1 MYRKNNCK
9 ICNSCLRHP
18 IWKVKDM
25 RYKTKDIFRYF
36 QCINCGC
43 LQIENIPDNISD
55 YYPKNYYSF
64 QEVSKR
70 KLLDPFFKKFFRNKI
85 ASVGISR
92 ESVSKLFHNIISFPK
107 HHEWFRLGNVTFKS
121 NILDIGSGNG
131 SLLIRIMKEG
141 FVNVSGIDPFIQR
154 NINYENGLKIS
165 KATLNDLNKDAFYD
179 FIMMHHSL
187 EHIPDQF
194 KTFQHISRLL
204 KKGGMG
210 LIRIPVSNSFAWKQY
225 RMNWV
230 QLDAPRHLF
239 LHSENSI
246 NILAT
251 SNGLKIKKIIY
262 DSLGF
267 QFFGSELCERGIL
280 IQDHKLYLKK
290 NGTKIFSKLQLYK
303 WKKRSKELNKN
314 KTGDMCCFYLSKE

>member
-1 MYRKNNCK
+1 M
-9 ICNSCLRHP
+9 
-18 IWKVKDM
+18 
-25 RYKTKDIFRYF
+25 
-36 QCINCGC
+36 
-43 LQIENIPDNISD
+43 
-55 YYPKNYYSF
+55 
-64 QEVSKR
+64 
-70 KLLDPFFKKFFRNKI
+70 
-85 ASVGISR
+85 
-92 ESVSKLFHNIISFPK
+92 
-107 HHEWFRLGNVTFKS
+107 
-121 NILDIGSGNG
+121 
-131 SLLIRIMKEG
+131 
-141 FVNVSGIDPFIQR
+141 
-154 NINYENGLKIS
+154 
-165 KATLNDLNKDAFYD
+165 NDLKKDGFYD

-187 EHIPDQF
+187 EHIPDQIN
-194 KTFQHISRLL
+194 TFQHISRLL
-204 KKGGMG
+204 KKEGIA

-280 IQDHKLYLKK
+280 LQDHKLYLKK
-290 NGTKIFSKLQLYK
+290 NGTKIFSKLQLYN